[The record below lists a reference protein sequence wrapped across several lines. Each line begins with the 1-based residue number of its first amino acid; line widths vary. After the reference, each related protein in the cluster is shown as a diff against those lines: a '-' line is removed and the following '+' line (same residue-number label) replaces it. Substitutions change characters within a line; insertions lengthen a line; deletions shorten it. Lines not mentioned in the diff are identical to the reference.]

1 MSWGLFEVFGVEL
14 EYAIV
19 DRETL
24 AVRPI
29 ADELLAEV
37 AGEPTDV
44 EDGPIAWSNELV
56 LHVIELKTNGPVP
69 SLRDAAPDF
78 IEAVRRIDAL
88 LEPLGAMLLPGGMHP
103 LMRPKRDTR
112 LWPHEGREVYEAYDR
127 IFGCRRH
134 GFANVQS
141 MHLNLPF
148 RDDAE
153 LARLHAAVR
162 VVLPLLPALAASSPV
177 CDGEVTGFLDAR
189 LEHYRTNQA
198 LVPSITGEIVPE
210 PIASRAEYEAR
221 ILEPMWRD
229 VAPHDPDGLLR
240 HEFLNSR
247 GAIARFERD
256 AVEIRL
262 IDVQETPRADLA
274 LARIVAGAIR
284 ALVEERWASMA
295 RIAAIPTGTLA
306 RLLRT
311 AMGTGPATAVD
322 DPEVAAAFGAESG
335 VPMGTLWQR
344 VGGAVLAAED
354 EEARDWLRLVGRR
367 GTLAERLLRRLGPAP
382 CRERVVEVWSALAV
396 CLVEDRAFV

>member
-24 AVRPI
+24 AVRAI
-29 ADELLAEV
+29 ADELLAKV

-56 LHVIELKTNGPVP
+56 LHVIELKTNGPVA
-69 SLRDAAPDF
+69 SLRVAAPDF
-78 IEAVRRIDAL
+78 VEAVRRIDAL

-103 LMRPKRDTR
+103 LMRPEREAR

-148 RDDAE
+148 RGDAE

-177 CDGEVTGFLDAR
+177 CDGEVTGMLDTR

-198 LVPSITGEIVPE
+198 LVPSITGAVVPE

-229 VAPHDPDGLLR
+229 LAPHDPDGLLR

-247 GAIARFERD
+247 GAIARFDRD

-274 LARIVAGAIR
+274 LARVVAGAVR
-284 ALVEERWASMA
+284 ALVEERWAPAA
-295 RIAAIPTGTLA
+295 RIAAVPTEALA
-306 RLLRT
+306 RLLRAAVT
-311 AMGTGPATAVD
+311 AGPATPLD
-322 DPEVAAAFGAESG
+322 DPEAARAFGADPGTSMG
-335 VPMGTLWQR
+335 VLWQR
-344 VGGAVLAAED
+344 VGEAVLAPDD
-354 EEARDWLRLVGRR
+354 EEARDWLRLVGHR
-367 GTLAERLLRRLGPAP
+367 GTLAERLLRRLGPTP
-382 CRERVVEVWSALAV
+382 SRERIVEVWSTLAA
-396 CLVEDRAFV
+396 CLVEDRAFL